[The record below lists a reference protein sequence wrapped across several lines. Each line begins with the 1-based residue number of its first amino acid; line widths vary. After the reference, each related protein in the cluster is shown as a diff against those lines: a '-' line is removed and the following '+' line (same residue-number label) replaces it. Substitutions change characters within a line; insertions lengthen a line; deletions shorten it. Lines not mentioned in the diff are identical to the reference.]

1 MTRWTTLEGYRDPTA
16 GAAMTEVEIKR
27 RATGRS
33 NRRNGEILEG
43 MILAACADYRETG
56 RAQIDKTPE
65 PMRIIRPYDR
75 KLGQFVAVFAKK
87 AQPDFKGVLKGG
99 RMIVFDAKHTDS
111 DRVQYSAITDEQRV
125 CLDHCAAM
133 GAEAGVLVSFGFA
146 RCYMIPW
153 VIWREMKKQY
163 GRKYMLE
170 DEAGLYE
177 VKMQSGRVYFL
188 DAKEGER

>member
-1 MTRWTTLEGYRDPTA
+1 M
-16 GAAMTEVEIKR
+16 
-27 RATGRS
+27 
-33 NRRNGEILEG
+33 
-43 MILAACADYRETG
+43 
-56 RAQIDKTPE
+56 
-65 PMRIIRPYDR
+65 
-75 KLGQFVAVFAKK
+75 FAKK

-111 DRVQYSAITDEQRV
+111 DRVQYSAITDEQRA

-153 VIWREMKKQY
+153 AIWRGMKKQY

-188 DAKEGER
+188 DAKEGKR